1 MGRPRKFDEDEVV
14 EAAARVFWG
23 GGYDGTSTDD
33 LCRATGLTRSSLYN
47 SFTSKEEL
55 FVRALRRYAEERADR
70 QAALLE
76 DEARPGLERIRELLA
91 MIVED
96 EMEGREEGRAS
107 GCFTVN
113 TQTAPVRRHPAVA
126 EVLDTDRRK
135 RLGVLEGAIRAGQAD
150 GSITAGRAP
159 AELAWYVNSLV
170 GGARVAG
177 QAGVG
182 RDVLEGVMATGVRA
196 LEP

>member
-14 EAAARVFWG
+14 EAACRVFWR

-55 FVRALRRYAEERADR
+55 FVRALRRYAEERAER
-70 QAALLE
+70 QTAVLE
-76 DEARPGLERIRELLA
+76 DQGRSGLERIRALLA

-96 EMEGREEGRAS
+96 EMGGREQGRGS

-113 TQTAPVRRHPAVA
+113 TQTSSARRNPAVA
-126 EVLDTDRRK
+126 EVLDADLRK

-150 GSITAGRAP
+150 GSIAADRAP

-182 RDVLEGVMATGVRA
+182 REVLEGVMATGVRA

>member
-14 EAAARVFWG
+14 EAAARVFWS

-70 QAALLE
+70 QAAVLE
-76 DEARPGLERIRELLA
+76 DETRPGLERIRAMLA

-96 EMEGREEGRAS
+96 EMGNREPGGGV

-113 TQTAPVRRHPAVA
+113 TQTAPVRRNPAVA
-126 EVLDTDRRK
+126 EVLDADRRR
-135 RLGVLEGAIRAGQAD
+135 RLGVLEGTIRAGQAD
-150 GSITAGRAP
+150 GSIAAGRAP
-159 AELAWYVNSLV
+159 MELAWYVNSLV

-182 RDVLEGVMATGVRA
+182 REVLEGIMATGLRA